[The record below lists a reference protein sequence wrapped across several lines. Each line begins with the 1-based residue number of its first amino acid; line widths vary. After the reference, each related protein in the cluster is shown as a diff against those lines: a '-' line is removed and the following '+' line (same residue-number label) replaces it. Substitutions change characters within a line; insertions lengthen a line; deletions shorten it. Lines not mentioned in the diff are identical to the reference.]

1 MSVLWAVVKLTQP
14 NEQLDLQNRLL
25 QAQALL
31 QAARDST
38 ERFQAQLLIGDA
50 LHDLAEYDNAL
61 ATFAQAEALAR
72 LLKQPE
78 AIAEALIGKVRVAG
92 GRSEFAEV
100 LKAAREALVL
110 ARLANQPSTLAKA
123 LYWLGNTEFYL
134 GNISTARGL
143 LEESLIIIKQFGDPL
158 RIASTMT
165 LLGRLEGQAGRLEQR
180 IGLLQAALKINQDLK
195 YQKGIALCLT
205 GLSWSTLLEG
215 RFVESEALSEQSLLL
230 FRQEGSKWATAN
242 ALLNLSHAQIG
253 LSKIKLAK
261 TNLLEALE
269 IALQINAPN
278 LLLELLVA
286 AARTET
292 DVLRARKWVQI
303 AVMHP
308 NSTAELR
315 NFAAADIERLEVALK
330 PVDEASL
337 NNILPDVKIRLE

>member
-1 MSVLWAVVKLTQP
+1 MQR
-14 NEQLDLQNRLL
+14 NEQLAPQDRLL
-25 QAQALL
+25 EAQAYL

-38 ERFQAQLLIGDA
+38 ERYQAQMLIGDA
-50 LHDLAEYDNAL
+50 LHDLAEYDAAL
-61 ATFAQAEALAR
+61 TAFAQAEALAR
-72 LLKQPE
+72 LLKEPE

-92 GRSEFAEV
+92 GKSQFAEV

-110 ARLANQPSTLAKA
+110 ARQANQLSTLAKA
-123 LYWLGNTEFYL
+123 LYWLGNTEFHL

-143 LEESLIIIKQFGDPL
+143 LEESLSKIKEVDDPL
-158 RIASTMT
+158 RLASTMT
-165 LLGRLEGQAGRLEQR
+165 LLGRLEGQAGRSEQR
-180 IGLLQAALKINQDLK
+180 LSLLQAALKINQDLK

-215 RFVESEALSEQSLLL
+215 RFVESEELSEQSLVL
-230 FRQEGSKWATAN
+230 FRQESSKWATAN
-242 ALLNLSHAQIG
+242 ALLNLSHAQTG

-292 DVLRARKWVQI
+292 DVVRARKWVQI

-337 NNILPDVKIRLE
+337 KNILSDVQTRLEQPR